1 MCALIHHPFLVDE
14 KNFPA
19 FAVLRKENPDLYLIN
34 TVIHFGN
41 LINNSLLCSDLKCA
55 PFPIS
60 RQGSSFRLVKL
71 TLHSTIYSVLA
82 SITIMEWLLRD
93 GRSVKTLWELPALG
107 GNRGDAGARWRGRRS
122 TVQILNQ
129 RDYYVFEIVTIM
141 CWSGGKIAKY
151 I

>member
-1 MCALIHHPFLVDE
+1 
-14 KNFPA
+14 
-19 FAVLRKENPDLYLIN
+19 
-34 TVIHFGN
+34 
-41 LINNSLLCSDLKCA
+41 
-55 PFPIS
+55 
-60 RQGSSFRLVKL
+60 
-71 TLHSTIYSVLA
+71 
-82 SITIMEWLLRD
+82 MEWLLRD

-122 TVQILNQ
+122 CVQILNQ